1 MLPDVNLWLAATEWI
16 APAATMIAAILT
28 AGNFGARTT
37 GWGFVVFVLGS
48 AGWAIVGALTGQMNL
63 LATNAFLTLVNLVG
77 VWRWLGRQA
86 RYQDGAR
93 TAADRSKHEVGPSL
107 VAASAI
113 NGLPVN
119 DVVGVSL
126 GSCVEA
132 LISRES
138 TEITY
143 IVVSSRNAV
152 GLEEQLR
159 GVVRASCCFEGDAIV
174 LTLDAIAF
182 AQIPVLTDRNWPA
195 RLG

>member
-1 MLPDVNLWLAATEWI
+1 MLPDVNLWLAAAQWI
-16 APAATMIAAILT
+16 APAATVIAAILT
-28 AGNFGARTT
+28 AANFGARTT

-48 AGWAIVGALTGQMNL
+48 ISWAIVGALTGQMNL

-93 TAADRSKHEVGPSL
+93 TAADRSKHAAGPSL

-113 NGLPVN
+113 NGLSVN
-119 DVVGVSL
+119 DLAGVPL

-132 LISRES
+132 LIGRERA
-138 TEITY
+138 EITY
-143 IVVSSRNAV
+143 IVVASRNAV
-152 GLEEQLR
+152 GLDEELR
-159 GVVRASCCFEGDAIV
+159 GVMRESCCFGADAIT
-174 LTLDAIAF
+174 LTLDALAF
-182 AQIPVLTDRNWPA
+182 ARIPVLTDRNWPA